1 MSKKKLLEENTV
13 SKFMKLAKIDNSRS
27 KRFLTEMY
35 GYDEKKSAPEEEE
48 EGSYGMHEMGYGKEE
63 KEEMG
68 YGMDEMGGYGEEPM
82 NIDEL
87 DLDKYM
93 NEAEEEEEGEG
104 EEMGELSMTSE
115 EAQDIV
121 SALEKLLDKLKT
133 AVEAKPAEEEPEMEE
148 PEAPEGEEEMA
159 APEGEEEAPEGE
171 EETPAALQEALVN
184 KVARRVAA
192 RLLRESKAKAAVKKP
207 VKPKK

>member
-48 EGSYGMHEMGYGKEE
+48 EGSYGMHEMGYG
-63 KEEMG
+63 
-68 YGMDEMGGYGEEPM
+68 MDEMGGYVKEPM
-82 NIDEL
+82 DIDEL

-115 EAQDIV
+115 EAQDVV
-121 SALEKLLDKLKT
+121 SALEKLLSKLKT
-133 AVEAKPAEEEPEMEE
+133 AVEAKPAEEEPEMEEPEMEE

>member
-13 SKFMKLAKIDNSRS
+13 SKFMKLAKIDTSRS

-35 GYDEKKSAPEEEE
+35 GYEEEEGKKPAEEEEGMHGMGHAEEE
-48 EGSYGMHEMGYGKEE
+48 EGS
-63 KEEMG
+63 
-68 YGMDEMGGYGEEPM
+68 YGMDEMGGYGKDPM
-82 NIDEL
+82 DIDEL

-93 NEAEEEEEGEG
+93 NEAEEEEEGKG

-115 EAQDIV
+115 EAQDVV
-121 SALEKLLDKLKT
+121 SALEKLLSKLKT
-133 AVEAKPAEEEPEMEE
+133 AVESKPEEEEPEMEE
-148 PEAPEGEEEMA
+148 PEAPEGEEEA
-159 APEGEEEAPEGE
+159 PAPEAEEAPEGE

>member
-13 SKFMKLAKIDNSRS
+13 SKFMKLAKIDTSRS

-35 GYDEKKSAPEEEE
+35 GYEQEEGKKPAEEEGMHDMHPAEEE
-48 EGSYGMHEMGYGKEE
+48 EGSYGM
-63 KEEMG
+63 
-68 YGMDEMGGYGEEPM
+68 DEMGGAM
-82 NIDEL
+82 DIDEL

-93 NEAEEEEEGEG
+93 NEAEDEEEGKG

-115 EAQDIV
+115 EAQDVV
-121 SALEKLLDKLKT
+121 SALEKLLSKLKT
-133 AVEAKPAEEEPEMEE
+133 AVESKPEEEEPEMEE
-148 PEAPEGEEEMA
+148 PEAPEGEEEMP
-159 APEGEEEAPEGE
+159 APEAEEAPEGE

>member
-13 SKFMKLAKIDNSRS
+13 SKFMKLAKIDTSRS

-35 GYDEKKSAPEEEE
+35 GYEQEEGKKPAEEEEGMHGMGHAEEE
-48 EGSYGMHEMGYGKEE
+48 EGS
-63 KEEMG
+63 
-68 YGMDEMGGYGEEPM
+68 YGMDEMGGYGKDPM
-82 NIDEL
+82 DIDEL

-93 NEAEEEEEGEG
+93 NEAEDEEEGKG

-133 AVEAKPAEEEPEMEE
+133 AVESKPEEEEPEMEE
-148 PEAPEGEEEMA
+148 PEAPEGEEEMP
-159 APEGEEEAPEGE
+159 APEAEEAPEGE

>member
-13 SKFMKLAKIDNSRS
+13 SKFMKLAKIDTSKS
-27 KRFLTEMY
+27 KRFLNEMY
-35 GYDEKKSAPEEEE
+35 GYDEKKSPAEEEE
-48 EGSYGMHEMGYGKEE
+48 EGSYGMHEMGYGEGEEGKVPHE

-68 YGMDEMGGYGEEPM
+68 GYGKDPLD
-82 NIDEL
+82 IDEL
-87 DLDKYM
+87 DLDQYM
-93 NEAEEEEEGEG
+93 NEAEEEGEG
-104 EEMGELSMTSE
+104 DEMGELSMTSE
-115 EAQDIV
+115 EAKDIV

-133 AVEAKPAEEEPEMEE
+133 AVESGPEEEEPEMEEPEMEE
-148 PEAPEGEEEMA
+148 PEAPEGEEE
-159 APEGEEEAPEGE
+159 APAPEGE

>member
-13 SKFMKLAKIDNSRS
+13 SKFMKLAKIDTSRS

-35 GYDEKKSAPEEEE
+35 GYEQEEGKKPAEEEEGMDGIGHAEEE
-48 EGSYGMHEMGYGKEE
+48 EGS
-63 KEEMG
+63 
-68 YGMDEMGGYGEEPM
+68 YGMDEMGGYGNDPV

-93 NEAEEEEEGEG
+93 NEAEDEEEGKG

-133 AVEAKPAEEEPEMEE
+133 AVESKPEEEEPEMEE
-148 PEAPEGEEEMA
+148 PEAPEGEEEMP
-159 APEGEEEAPEGE
+159 APEAEEAPEGE

>member
-13 SKFMKLAKIDNSRS
+13 SKFMKLAKIDTSRS
-27 KRFLTEMY
+27 QRFLTEMY
-35 GYDEKKSAPEEEE
+35 GYEEEEGMHGMGHAEEE
-48 EGSYGMHEMGYGKEE
+48 EGS
-63 KEEMG
+63 
-68 YGMDEMGGYGEEPM
+68 YGMDEMGGYGNDPM

-93 NEAEEEEEGEG
+93 NEAEDEEEGKG

>member
-13 SKFMKLAKIDNSRS
+13 SKFMKLAKIDTSRS
-27 KRFLTEMY
+27 QRFLTEMY

-48 EGSYGMHEMGYGKEE
+48 EGSYGMHEMGHG

-68 YGMDEMGGYGEEPM
+68 YGMDEMGGYGKEPM
-82 NIDEL
+82 GIDEL
-87 DLDKYM
+87 DLDKYT
-93 NEAEEEEEGEG
+93 NEAEDEEEGKG

-133 AVEAKPAEEEPEMEE
+133 AVESKPEEEEPEMEE
-148 PEAPEGEEEMA
+148 PEAPEGEEEMP
-159 APEGEEEAPEGE
+159 APEAEEAPEGE

>member
-48 EGSYGMHEMGYGKEE
+48 EGSYGMHEMDHGKEE

-68 YGMDEMGGYGEEPM
+68 YGGGSMD
-82 NIDEL
+82 IDEL

-115 EAQDIV
+115 EAQDVV
-121 SALEKLLDKLKT
+121 SALEKLLSKLKT